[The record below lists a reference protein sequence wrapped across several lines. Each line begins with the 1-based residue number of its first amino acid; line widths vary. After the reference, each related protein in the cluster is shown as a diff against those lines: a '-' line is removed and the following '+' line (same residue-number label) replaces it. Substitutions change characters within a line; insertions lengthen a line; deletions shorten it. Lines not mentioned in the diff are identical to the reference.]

1 MNERIDVPAVA
12 RLARLALSAEEI
24 AVYGPQL
31 ESLLQHVDELSELDT
46 ANVPATAQVIA
57 SRNVTRADVIVPC
70 LTRDAVL
77 AGAPHPQLGYF
88 RVPKIIAEAD

>member
-1 MNERIDVPAVA
+1 
-12 RLARLALSAEEI
+12 
-24 AVYGPQL
+24 
-31 ESLLQHVDELSELDT
+31 
-46 ANVPATAQVIA
+46 
-57 SRNVTRADVIVPC
+57 VTRADVIVPC